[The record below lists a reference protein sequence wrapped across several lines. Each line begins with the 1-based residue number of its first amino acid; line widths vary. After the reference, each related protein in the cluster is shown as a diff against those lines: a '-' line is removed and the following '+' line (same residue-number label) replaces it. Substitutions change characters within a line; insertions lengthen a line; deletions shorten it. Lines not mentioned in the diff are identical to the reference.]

1 MAISIVMPTY
11 NGMRFLGQAIG
22 SVLSQS
28 YQDWELIISDDDSK
42 DGTREFLS
50 TIRDPR
56 VKVHFQQK
64 NLGIFGNLNFL
75 FTLAGNEIT
84 QILCQDDYFVDSG
97 AVTRLTERWSM
108 LAAEVAFLRSNQ
120 TFGIV
125 SRHEAY
131 SARVLPPL
139 IRPEESDLMFF
150 LFGCIPGN
158 LSNVSVRTEAVKSA
172 GGFRADL
179 PYAGDFEFWSR
190 LGRMRPWAL
199 APIPLSHIRSHP
211 EQGSVTLNRKG
222 ELVPQVREVL
232 ETLYRKL
239 VVQGYK
245 PALLRLMATMTNTS
259 RMRDR
264 GVKDLIR
271 GKGSGYLR
279 VVDRELDTSAFSF
292 GRTMGWLIY
301 FLCMG
306 GRLFTVSVSKQLL
319 GAAQR
324 ELAESSGR

>member
-1 MAISIVMPTY
+1 
-11 NGMRFLGQAIG
+11 
-22 SVLSQS
+22 
-28 YQDWELIISDDDSK
+28 
-42 DGTREFLS
+42 
-50 TIRDPR
+50 
-56 VKVHFQQK
+56 
-64 NLGIFGNLNFL
+64 
-75 FTLAGNEIT
+75 
-84 QILCQDDYFVDSG
+84 
-97 AVTRLTERWSM
+97 M
-108 LAAEVAFLRSNQ
+108 LAAEVAFLRSN
-120 TFGIV
+120 TFGGV
-125 SRHEAY
+125 SKHEAY
-131 SARVLPPL
+131 TVSVLSPL

-245 PALLRLMATMTNTS
+245 PTLLRLMATMNYTS

-292 GRTMGWLIY
+292 GRTKGWLIY
-301 FLCMG
+301 FVCLG
-306 GRLFTVSVSKQLL
+306 GRMLTVPTAKRLLREHTLRMKQVT
-319 GAAQR
+319 
-324 ELAESSGR
+324 ENN

>member
-1 MAISIVMPTY
+1 
-11 NGMRFLGQAIG
+11 
-22 SVLSQS
+22 
-28 YQDWELIISDDDSK
+28 
-42 DGTREFLS
+42 
-50 TIRDPR
+50 
-56 VKVHFQQK
+56 
-64 NLGIFGNLNFL
+64 
-75 FTLAGNEIT
+75 
-84 QILCQDDYFVDSG
+84 
-97 AVTRLTERWSM
+97 M

-131 SARVLPPL
+131 SARVLPAF
-139 IRPEESDLMFF
+139 IRPEESDLLFF
-150 LFGCIPGN
+150 VFGCVPGN
-158 LSNVSVRTEAVKSA
+158 LSNVSVRTEAAKSA

-199 APIPLSHIRSHP
+199 ASIPLSHIRSHP

-222 ELVPQVREVL
+222 ELVPQVREVV

-245 PALLRLMATMTNTS
+245 PALLRLMATMTYTS

>member
-1 MAISIVMPTY
+1 
-11 NGMRFLGQAIG
+11 MRFLGQAIG

-97 AVTRLTERWSM
+97 ALTRLMEQWSM
-108 LAAEVAFLRSNQ
+108 LAAEVAFLRSN
-120 TFGIV
+120 TFGGV
-125 SRHEAY
+125 SKHEAY
-131 SARVLPPL
+131 TVSVLSPL

-190 LGRMRPWAL
+190 LGRVRPWAL

-245 PALLRLMATMTNTS
+245 PTLLRLIATMNYTS

-264 GVKDLIR
+264 GVKDLIK

-279 VVDRELDTSAFSF
+279 IVSRELDSSSFSF

-301 FLCMG
+301 FLCLG
-306 GRLFTVSVSKQLL
+306 GRMLTVPMAKRLLREHTLRMKQVT
-319 GAAQR
+319 ANN
-324 ELAESSGR
+324 